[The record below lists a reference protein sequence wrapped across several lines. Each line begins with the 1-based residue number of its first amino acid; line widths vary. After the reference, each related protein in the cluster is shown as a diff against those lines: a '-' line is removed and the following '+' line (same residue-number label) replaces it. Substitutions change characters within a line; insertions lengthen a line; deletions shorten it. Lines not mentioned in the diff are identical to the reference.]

1 MSLHRHHRK
10 RRSQGGT
17 DDPWNIMLVSPQ
29 RHDEIHRNPE
39 DAYKK
44 GWLVYSWM
52 DPKERHCND
61 YKLTAEGYA
70 IKNSVELCPK
80 CKGWGKVTDNAKTD
94 KPEKPK
100 EAKPKGVYS
109 FRIPKDALENGHEVV
124 TSLIDSARDHL
135 APLMGWSET
144 VSPYYVIVA
153 VLHDWHGQN
162 T

>member
-1 MSLHRHHRK
+1 MTLHRHHRK

-17 DDPWNIMLVSPQ
+17 DDPVNIMWVSPDNH
-29 RHDEIHRNPE
+29 RWIHDNPKQS
-39 DAYKK
+39 YFY
-44 GWLVYSWM
+44 GWLVKSFDDPEKIKVRGFALYEDGWYSAFCE
-52 DPKERHCND
+52 DTKQ
-61 YKLTAEGYA
+61 
-70 IKNSVELCPK
+70 CPK
-80 CKGWGKVTDNAKTD
+80 CQGIGRVPNEP

-153 VLHDWHGQN
+153 VFHDWHGSN